1 MNRVYIS
8 DIQRAVCEHY
18 ALDQAALL
26 SFDRTRRTV
35 EPRQVGMYLARAITT
50 LSFPQ
55 IAARFNRADHST
67 ACHAYRK
74 IEANWQR
81 FGRDVEAIRER
92 LAA

>member
-1 MNRVYIS
+1 MSRVYVS

-18 ALDQAALL
+18 RISRDDML
-26 SFDRTRRTV
+26 SPSRFKLIA

-67 ACHAYRK
+67 VCHAYRK